1 MPEEKQMKDQTR
13 KKKPVTTRPATPS
26 PTGSRKVKQQAPEL
40 SLGIIIMAYALITVV
55 TPNLYTFD
63 SNGPKFLALA
73 ILNILTFLF
82 LLTKKDMGNRK
93 EVFFLFFRNWIG
105 LVYLAMMLIALLSFM
120 KSLNILESVLHY
132 SKMLTIFSACYFISI
147 ILRRDLRYLK
157 LVAVALSLLLVVDCI
172 TLFSHIVSSL
182 LAGKGPAIVEIK
194 SVYSNK
200 NILAAAIFVK
210 IPFALWLLTFE
221 KGWAR
226 LLGMITLFLAFIAT
240 LFMSTRAFYV
250 GSIVILLFY
259 LVFTGIRYYRK
270 KSLKRF
276 FTVTISVV
284 LAIVLGLS
292 LYTMTLKFLYPKDYH
307 DLYTV
312 GFLAR
317 LKTVA
322 QGESLRAGSWDRSVR
337 LIGENP
343 LLGVGCGNWKVAVL
357 KYENPEKP
365 DYVYQYK
372 THNDFLEIA
381 CESGVISALL
391 FISIFVFAAFRFL
404 KVFFRKGTTET
415 DYQYLFL
422 PAFGLLAYA
431 FDAFFNFPADRPEI
445 GSLFALFAGAAIAVS
460 PGIGV
465 FEKTTPDGSLKN
477 PDTPARRFSMFLST
491 LAPLYTVFYLILMVS
506 VVIILGINFRSLKI
520 QRIAKEDLMRPEIQE
535 PTEKIVN
542 GYPFIPNL
550 SMEAEPIVVSK
561 ARYLFRDKKYQE
573 AIVLLKADRSSPY
586 DTRPEF
592 FLAQAYFNLGAYDSA
607 LAYNYR
613 VYTYKPLFFNNILN
627 ICRILEMK
635 NRYDEAIGL
644 VRTYNRQAPYAADG
658 YLFGAALCQ
667 NGGRTGDAV
676 AILDSGH
683 KYLPENE
690 EILKQKEFLAVKTKI
705 GPHEALYNS
714 AQKAYIDKDYRV
726 ALKEFDAFI
735 KLVPDLVPAREM
747 RAYSNFFLKDY
758 NRSLLDVAWIFDN
771 AEPNG
776 AMYNLRGVNLK
787 MLGKTEEAC
796 RDFEQAV
803 KMGDKDAMTNLEQFC
818 KKK

>member
-1 MPEEKQMKDQTR
+1 MKDR
-13 KKKPVTTRPATPS
+13 PVKKRPVKARPVTGPAS
-26 PTGSRKVKQQAPEL
+26 AASRKVKKPVPEL
-40 SLGIIIMAYALITVV
+40 SLGIIILAYALITVV

-73 ILNILTFLF
+73 ILNIITFLF
-82 LLTKKDMGNRK
+82 LLVKKNLGNRK
-93 EVFFLFFRNWIG
+93 EGFFLFFRNRIG
-105 LVYLAMMLIALLSFM
+105 LVYLGMMLLALLSFM

-147 ILRRDLRYLK
+147 IIRRDLRYLK
-157 LVAVALSLLLVVDCI
+157 LVAVALSLLLIVDCI
-172 TLFSHIVSSL
+172 TLFYHITTSL

-200 NILAAAIFVK
+200 NILAAALFVK

-221 KGWAR
+221 KGVVR
-226 LLGMITLFLAFIAT
+226 IFGLITLFLGFIAT

-250 GSIVILLFY
+250 GSIVILICY
-259 LVFTGIRYYRK
+259 LVFTGIRYQRK
-270 KSLKRF
+270 GSLKRF
-276 FTVTISVV
+276 FTVTLSMVA
-284 LAIVLGLS
+284 AIVIGLL
-292 LYTMTLKFLYPKDYH
+292 LYTATLKYLYPKDYQ
-307 DLYTV
+307 DIYTV
-312 GFLAR
+312 GFLDR
-317 LKTVA
+317 LKTVV

-357 KYENPEKP
+357 KYENPVKP
-365 DYVYQYK
+365 NYVYQYK

-391 FISIFVFAAFRFL
+391 FISIFVFAALNFL
-404 KVFFRKGTTET
+404 KVFFKPGSTEA
-415 DYQYLFL
+415 DYRMLFL

-445 GSLFALFAGAAIAVS
+445 GSLFALFTGAALAVS
-460 PGIGV
+460 PGLPI
-465 FEKTTPDGSLKN
+465 FEKPAPDGSTGKEAIGLKN
-477 PDTPARRFSMFLST
+477 LSHRLVS
-491 LAPLYTVFYLILMVS
+491 LAPLFATLFLLLMVS
-506 VVIILGINFRSLKI
+506 AVVILSINFRSLKI
-520 QRIAKEDLMRPEIQE
+520 QRIAKEDLMRPEIME
-535 PTEKIVN
+535 PTDKIVN
-542 GYPFIPNL
+542 GYPLLPNL

-573 AIVLLKADRSSPY
+573 AINLLKADRSSPY

-592 FLAQAYFNLGAYDSA
+592 FLAQAYFNLGVYDSS

-613 VYTYKPLFFNNILN
+613 VYAYKPLFFNNILN

-644 VRTYNRQAPYAADG
+644 VRTYNRQSPYAADG

-667 NGGRTGDAV
+667 NGGRIGDAV

-690 EILKQKEFLAVKTKI
+690 EIVKQKEFLAVKTKI
-705 GPHEALYNS
+705 GPHEALYNQ
-714 AQKAYIDKDYRV
+714 AQKSYIEKNYKV
-726 ALKEFDAFI
+726 ALKEFDEFI

-747 RAYSNFFLKDY
+747 RAYCNFFLKNY
-758 NRSLLDVAWIFDN
+758 NRSLTDVAWIFN
-771 AEPNG
+771 EAEPNG

-787 MLGKTEEAC
+787 MLGKNEEAC

-803 KMGDKDAMTNLEQFC
+803 KMGDKDAVKNLEQFC

>member
-1 MPEEKQMKDQTR
+1 MKEQPR
-13 KKKPVTTRPATPS
+13 KKRPVTTRPVAGPAPS
-26 PTGSRKVKQQAPEL
+26 ALKKVKKQAPEL
-40 SLGIIIMAYALITVV
+40 SLGIIILAYALITVI

-73 ILNILTFLF
+73 VLNIVTFLF
-82 LLTKKDMGNRK
+82 LLTRKDLGNRK
-93 EVFFLFFRNWIG
+93 EVFFLFFRNGIG
-105 LVYLAMMLIALLSFM
+105 LVYLGMMLLALLSFM
-120 KSLNILESVLHY
+120 KSINILESVLHY

-147 ILRRDLRYLK
+147 ILRHDLRYLK
-157 LVAVALSLLLVVDCI
+157 LVAVALSLLLVFDCL
-172 TLFSHIVSSL
+172 TLFYHIANSL
-182 LAGKGPAIVEIK
+182 IAGKGPAIVEIK

-221 KGWAR
+221 KGVVR
-226 LLGMITLFLAFIAT
+226 VLGLITLFLAFIAT

-270 KSLKRF
+270 NSLKRF
-276 FTVTISVV
+276 FTVTLSVV
-284 LAIVLGLS
+284 LAIVIGLS
-292 LYTMTLKFLYPKDYH
+292 LYSATLKFLYPKDYH

-381 CESGVISALL
+381 CESGIITALL
-391 FISIFVFAAFRFL
+391 FISIFVFAALRFL
-404 KVFFRKGTTET
+404 KVFFRKGSTEA
-415 DYQYLFL
+415 DYHYLFL

-445 GSLFALFAGAAIAVS
+445 GSLFALFAGAVVAVS
-460 PGIGV
+460 PGLAV
-465 FEKTTPDGSLKN
+465 FEKPVPDGSAGETTTGLKN
-477 PDTPARRFSMFLST
+477 LSIKMGS
-491 LAPLYTVFYLILMVS
+491 LAPLIATLFLLLMVTA
-506 VVIILGINFRSLKI
+506 VVILSINFRSLKI
-520 QRIAKEDLMRPEIQE
+520 QRIAKEDLMRPEIME
-535 PTEKIVN
+535 PTDKIVN

-573 AIVLLKADRSSPY
+573 AIDLLKADRSSPY

-607 LAYNYR
+607 LACNYR

-667 NGGRTGDAV
+667 NGGRTGDAA

-714 AQKAYIDKDYRV
+714 AQKAYIDKNYRV
-726 ALKEFDAFI
+726 ALKEFDDFI

-747 RAYSNFFLKDY
+747 RAYCNFFLKDY
-758 NRSLLDVAWIFDN
+758 NRSLSDVAWIFN
-771 AEPNG
+771 EAEPNG
-776 AMYNLRGVNLK
+776 AMYNLRGVNLH
-787 MLGKTEEAC
+787 MLGKDEEAC

-803 KMGDKDAMTNLEQFC
+803 KMGDKDAVTNLEQFC